1 MDPTPIFRPLKGIV
15 LTIGCPVCPNGC
27 RGSETLPI
35 VCMLVT
41 LPPGMEAKGFEL
53 SKGFQPKGL
62 LKGTE
67 VVPLVG
73 GGTVGPVVVI
83 VGVDPEGLEDPL
95 TVVMTVGFGLG
106 RG

>member
-1 MDPTPIFRPLKGIV
+1 MHAGDTTP
-15 LTIGCPVCPNGC
+15 
-27 RGSETLPI
+27 S
-35 VCMLVT
+35 
-41 LPPGMEAKGFEL
+41 MEAMGFEIW
-53 SKGFQPKGL
+53 KGFQPKGL

-95 TVVMTVGFGLG
+95 TVVMTVGLG
-106 RG
+106 PGKG